1 MRLATGLQSH
11 DPTRAA
17 LAEGRVHVEQAEAI
31 LRALTEL
38 PDDLDPD
45 ITLKAEQHLL
55 ELAADHDAK
64 ALKQLGRHILE
75 VASPDA
81 ADAHEAKLLEREE
94 RDAAAAT
101 RLTMWDDGH
110 GKVHGRF
117 TLDALTGAML
127 KKALY
132 AFAAPKH
139 RASQGPLG
147 ERRPTPE
154 RLGHAF
160 TELIQRYP
168 TKTPPQSRR
177 PQRHRR
183 GPDAPR
189 HPDGRTQGRPTRHRR
204 NHLPRPGPPAGLR
217 SPDHPRRP
225 RRQIRSPRPRPRQTA
240 STAKPNGSSRPSK
253 PAAAQ
258 STAATGHPA

>member
-1 MRLATGLQSH
+1 MPPRPSSPQLKSRILVPRGPRSTSPATPERPRPRTGTRTSTRTTRPAAHRALRLARGLDGH
-11 DPTRAA
+11 DATRAA
-17 LAEGRVHVEQAEAI
+17 LAEGRIHVEQAEVI

-64 ALKQLGRHILE
+64 ALQQLGRHILE

-81 ADAHEAKLLEREE
+81 ADAHEAKLLEKEE

-101 RLTMWDDGH
+101 RLTMWDDGR

-127 KKALY
+127 KKALHAY
-132 AFAAPKH
+132 AAPKH
-139 RASQGPLG
+139 RAAKGPLG

-160 TELIQRYP
+160 AEYSSA
-168 TKTPPQSRR
+168 TPP
-177 PQRHRR
+177 R
-183 GPDAPR
+183 G
-189 HPDGRTQGRPTRHRR
+189 
-204 NHLPRPGPPAGLR
+204 
-217 SPDHPRRP
+217 SP
-225 RRQIRSPRPRPRQTA
+225 
-240 STAKPNGSSRPSK
+240 K
-253 PAAAQ
+253 PAA
-258 STAATGHPA
+258 STPPSWSSCPSRP

>member
-1 MRLATGLQSH
+1 MLATGLESH

-17 LAEGRVHVEQAEAI
+17 LAGGQIHVEQAEAI

-45 ITLKAEQHLL
+45 ITLKAEKHLL

-64 ALKQLGRHILE
+64 ALKHLGRHILE

-81 ADAHEAKLLEREE
+81 ADAHQAKLLEREE
-94 RDAAAAT
+94 RDTAAAT
-101 RLTMWDDGH
+101 RLTMWDDGR

-117 TLDALTGAML
+117 TLDTLTGSML

-139 RASQGPLG
+139 LASKGPLG

-154 RLGHAF
+154 RLGQAF
-160 TELIQRYP
+160 VEMVQRYP
-168 TKTPPQSRR
+168 TKRLPP
-177 PQRHRR
+177 R
-183 GPDAPR
+183 GPLVPG
-189 HPDGRTQGRPTRHRR
+189 HGR
-204 NHLPRPGPPAGLR
+204 
-217 SPDHPRRP
+217 
-225 RRQIRSPRPRPRQTA
+225 
-240 STAKPNGSSRPSK
+240 SR
-253 PAAAQ
+253 
-258 STAATGHPA
+258 